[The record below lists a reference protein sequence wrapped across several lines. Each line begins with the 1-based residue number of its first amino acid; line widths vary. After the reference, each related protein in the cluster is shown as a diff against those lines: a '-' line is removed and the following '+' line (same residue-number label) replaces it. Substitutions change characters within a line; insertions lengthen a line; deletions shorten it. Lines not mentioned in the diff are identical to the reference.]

1 MLARGRRPDRH
12 PMGAEGR
19 PANYGRRI
27 DERGDAIVYYT
38 STPREKAM
46 FAIISAMY
54 VGDGGIKCYSVCRY
68 KGLGDSSAD
77 EWHFEKFL

>member
-1 MLARGRRPDRH
+1 
-12 PMGAEGR
+12 
-19 PANYGRRI
+19 
-27 DERGDAIVYYT
+27 
-38 STPREKAM
+38 M

-68 KGLGDSSAD
+68 KGLGDSSAA